1 MRIATEARHKRFAAG
16 LFVPVSD
23 AGQMPTQHTAR
34 SVARI
39 RKEIAAVESISVL
52 EAARQL
58 GRSKNTV
65 KYWVRKLPPET
76 VSKDEKGRLWISSA
90 GLELLRDQ
98 LKAAPDEPDEYNHQE
113 PDERTAHFSGE
124 PPRTGRK
131 PPKNHPQPDEKPDEK
146 PLSTGRKPDENHLE
160 PDEEPPTTTQ
170 RTTAAQQLDALRK
183 QLDDLR
189 ADLSDARQA
198 AAVATAERDAE
209 RRRAD
214 AAELREQQHAQTV
227 TDLTAA
233 LQSEQQHAAELTA
246 LLQTANEQLTAA
258 LALNAGQIQLAM
270 QQGDT
275 AAQAAAVTAEPADGQ
290 PGDDQSD
297 TGSARTPDEH
307 RDTAADQQTDTKTG
321 DGAGDQSTGKRRGFF
336 ARLFGKR

>member
-1 MRIATEARHKRFAAG
+1 M
-16 LFVPVSD
+16 
-23 AGQMPTQHTAR
+23 
-34 SVARI
+34 
-39 RKEIAAVESISVL
+39 ESKYSIL
-52 EAARQL
+52 EAAREL
-58 GRSKNTV
+58 GRSKSTLKYQV
-65 KYWVRKLPPET
+65 KKLPPET
-76 VSKDEKGRLWISSA
+76 ISKDDAGRIWISA
-90 GLELLRDQ
+90 DGLELLRRYSKIEPVENQSLTGQKVDENSIR
-98 LKAAPDEPDEYNHQE
+98 PDESAPL
-113 PDERTAHFSGE
+113 
-124 PPRTGRK
+124 TGRK
-131 PPKNHPQPDEKPDEK
+131 PGESTDSTRRTDTFDQTKADVRPVEKSDLTTK
-146 PLSTGRKPDENHLE
+146 TAQLE
-160 PDEEPPTTTQ
+160 
-170 RTTAAQQLDALRK
+170 ALRR

-214 AAELREQQHAQTV
+214 AAELREQQNAQTV

-233 LQSEQQHAAELTA
+233 LQ
-246 LLQTANEQLTAA
+246 NEQKHTAEITEKLTAA
-258 LALNAGQIQLAM
+258 LAASQALTAGQIQLAM

-321 DGAGDQSTGKRRGFF
+321 DGADDQSTCNRRGFL
-336 ARLFGKR
+336 ARLFHRRKEKG

>member
-1 MRIATEARHKRFAAG
+1 M
-16 LFVPVSD
+16 
-23 AGQMPTQHTAR
+23 
-34 SVARI
+34 
-39 RKEIAAVESISVL
+39 ESYSVL

-90 GLELLRDQ
+90 GLELLREQ
-98 LKAAPDEPDEYNHQE
+98 LKAAPDEHNHQE
-113 PDERTAHFSGE
+113 PDERTTGFSGE

-160 PDEEPPTTTQ
+160 PVEEPPTTTQ
-170 RTTAAQQLDALRK
+170 RTTPAEQLDALRE
-183 QLDDLR
+183 QLDHLR
-189 ADLSDARQA
+189 DDLSAAQQA

-214 AAELREQQHAQTV
+214 AAELREREQAQTV

-233 LQSEQQHAAELTA
+233 LRTAQQQAAD
-246 LLQTANEQLTAA
+246 LTAA
-258 LALNAGQIQLAM
+258 L
-270 QQGDT
+270 T
-275 AAQAAAVTAEPADGQ
+275 AAQALHAGTIQERLAMQDGEPAAPAPDLTAAQTAEPPAD
-290 PGDDQSD
+290 
-297 TGSARTPDEH
+297 
-307 RDTAADQQTDTKTG
+307 
-321 DGAGDQSTGKRRGFF
+321 DQSTGKKRRGLF
-336 ARLFGKR
+336 ARLFGKG